1 MAALTGVTRTIVET
15 PGMHPGMQPGVHL
28 TLRLRG
34 RDDPTPRASYMQ
46 GLLEIKAR
54 IDGVWNDR
62 NSKRLLKW
70 ICQAEAFEAKVI
82 STGNRDGVGEEFRAL
97 LEKLT
102 RILSNPLKPFLLDNP
117 LAEGD
122 FLWGETLLT
131 RIQARTEVSLYT
143 GRAFEVRPHEPLRAI
158 RSWAERFFPNLFTHV
173 MPPNEQEPLS
183 AEELEVLRK
192 SARLVVKLNEE
203 HNAHQADKA
212 RLASHRQAARTTGLE
227 MIRQMEAAFAHGER
241 QLDRAYGEIGHL
253 NRQIDQQRA
262 VFDQASALH
271 EAALNEERER
281 SRDRLRRMMQLELTV
296 RELGTRVR
304 NLEEAN
310 VMLSQSLQSAHARLD
325 SSDDGCSIM

>member
-1 MAALTGVTRTIVET
+1 MTSSVET
-15 PGMHPGMQPGVHL
+15 SQMALQANAERLMGRQAARLDTQRDLVTAQQTEIELL
-28 TLRLRG
+28 T
-34 RDDPTPRASYMQ
+34 
-46 GLLEIKAR
+46 AR
-54 IDGVWNDR
+54 VANIDGVWNDR

-192 SARLVVKLNEE
+192 SACLVVKLNEE

-212 RLASHRQAARTTGLE
+212 RLANQRQAARTTGLE
-227 MIRQMEAAFAHGER
+227 MIRQMEGAYAHGER
-241 QLDRAYGEIGHL
+241 QLDGGGLCAWG
-253 NRQIDQQRA
+253 
-262 VFDQASALH
+262 ASV
-271 EAALNEERER
+271 RWR
-281 SRDRLRRMMQLELTV
+281 GPMRMGSV
-296 RELGTRVR
+296 
-304 NLEEAN
+304 
-310 VMLSQSLQSAHARLD
+310 S
-325 SSDDGCSIM
+325 